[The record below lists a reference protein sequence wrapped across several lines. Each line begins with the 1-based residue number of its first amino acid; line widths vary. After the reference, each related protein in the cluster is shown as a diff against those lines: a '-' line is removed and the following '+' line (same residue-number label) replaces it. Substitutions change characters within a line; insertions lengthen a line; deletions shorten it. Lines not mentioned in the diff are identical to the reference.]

1 MYLLDT
7 SNIEELFESIIPL
20 ILAFLFIY
28 LFFIRIPSRMATARG
43 RRPGVWILLSFII
56 SPIWVYIILAIIGE
70 SKEKMKQDIIN
81 EVRNRNLD

>member
-7 SNIEELFESIIPL
+7 SNIEEISEYIIPWIFVVL
-20 ILAFLFIY
+20 FLY

-43 RRPGVWILLSFII
+43 RRPWVWILLSFII

-81 EVRNRNLD
+81 EIRNRNLD